1 MATTDLNGKLVE
13 LISYSESAIVSR
25 QLVKNLSGNVTLFAF
40 DKDENLTEHTSPFEA
55 LVNIVEGKMEIKI
68 GGEPYIV
75 ETGSII
81 KLPANVPHGLVALE
95 KTKML
100 LTMIKG

>member
-25 QLVKNLSGNVTLFAF
+25 QLVKNPSGNVTLFAF

-81 KLPANVPHGLVALE
+81 KLPANVPPCLVALE

>member
-1 MATTDLNGKLVE
+1 MATTDLNGNLAELVT
-13 LISYSESAIVSR
+13 YSDSAIVSR
-25 QLVKNLSGNVTLFAF
+25 QLIKNASGNVTLFAF
-40 DKDENLTEHTSPFEA
+40 DKDENLTEHTSPYEA

-75 ETGSII
+75 ESGMII

-95 KTKML
+95 KTKMML
-100 LTMIKG
+100 IMIKG

>member
-25 QLVKNLSGNVTLFAF
+25 QLVKNPSGNVTLFAF

>member
-1 MATTDLNGKLVE
+1 MATTDLHGKLTG
-13 LISYSESAIVSR
+13 LINYSESAIVSR
-25 QLVKNLSGNVTLFAF
+25 QLVKNPSGNVTLFAF

-55 LVNIVEGKMEIKI
+55 LVNLVEGKMEIKI
-68 GGEPYIV
+68 GGEPYVV
-75 ETGSII
+75 ETGDII